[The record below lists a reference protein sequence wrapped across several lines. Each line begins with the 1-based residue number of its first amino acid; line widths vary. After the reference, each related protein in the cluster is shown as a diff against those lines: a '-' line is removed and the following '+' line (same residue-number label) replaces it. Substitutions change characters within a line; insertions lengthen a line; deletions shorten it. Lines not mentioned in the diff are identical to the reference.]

1 MIEKKPKKKNSVLR
15 RKETTNKSK
24 STKEK
29 ETEKGAPVAIRPIR
43 RIRPEVTSQFGKD
56 L

>member
-15 RKETTNKSK
+15 KEKINKSSK
-24 STKEK
+24 SKNTKG
-29 ETEKGAPVAIRPIR
+29 TEKAAPVPIRPIR